1 LGKKEYHSKDY
12 PGKVTKEGSLLEKHL
27 MKDSDVYKFIFE
39 RKEDPNTIGIKGRR
53 FLERYFS

>member
-1 LGKKEYHSKDY
+1 M
-12 PGKVTKEGSLLEKHL
+12 EGSLLEKHL

>member
-1 LGKKEYHSKDY
+1 LGKKEYQSKDY
-12 PGKVTKEGSLLEKHL
+12 SGKVTKEGSLLEKHL